1 MSHFYGTEYKI
12 LVGFRAVSKTEILTW
27 VVNYAT
33 FEGTFYVFANNCFLF
48 NFFFKYCV
56 KKIVKHVFTPFLMT
70 SFLFSSF
77 FFLKILSLI
86 M

>member
-12 LVGFRAVSKTEILTW
+12 LVGFRAVSKTAILTW

-33 FEGTFYVFANNCFLF
+33 FEGTFYVFANNC
-48 NFFFKYCV
+48 V
-56 KKIVKHVFTPFLMT
+56 KKILKHVFTPFLMT
-70 SFLFSSF
+70 SFFVF
-77 FFLKILSLI
+77 KVFFLKILSLI